1 MNWLSLL
8 GLEGLA
14 ARWRANLIE
23 GAIAAED
30 RMDLARLEWA
40 DLKQRL
46 QQLLVLTILV
56 AGLTVVA
63 LIMVSLAVLVHFW
76 DSPQRTLVVR
86 AIKHLALETLPRNP
100 MADYYPHRQMLDAI
114 AGSEDARDNP
124 YYRAVAAISVTEK

>member
-23 GAIAAED
+23 SAIAAED

-56 AGLTVVA
+56 VGLTVVA

-76 DSPQRTLVVR
+76 DSPQRTLVAWLVAAVWAAGWAAATVSLVSVAQR
-86 AIKHLALETLPRNP
+86 
-100 MADYYPHRQMLDAI
+100 
-114 AGSEDARDNP
+114 AGSGFALTRRELAQDWRDIKE
-124 YYRAVAAISVTEK
+124 RL